1 MKETINPTESKSDP
15 VEPSDEVVTKANE
28 LYWHSEESV
37 NQLAREL
44 DLSKGMLYEILAP
57 LPADAGCPSCDDG
70 ELSYPNRTARD
81 RGFVSCATCGFEDE
95 EDQVRALLELQ
106 DDLHATELGAPD
118 DTAATRSPASSRDP
132 APHGAAPLRPDPS
145 RPRRLETL
153 VVLSVLTGLTAG
165 FILGGLFRRR

>member
-1 MKETINPTESKSDP
+1 MKETSNPTESKSDA
-15 VEPSDEVVTKANE
+15 VAPSDEVVTKANE

-44 DLSKGMLYEILAP
+44 DLSKGTLYEILAP
-57 LPADAGCPSCDDG
+57 LPADLRCPHNDG
-70 ELSYPNRTARD
+70 DLSYPNRTARD

-118 DTAATRSPASSRDP
+118 DTAATRSPASSRAP